1 MKKHQSYLHTS
12 HKQKQKQKGFSL
24 IEFAVASVLS
34 MIVLVAVS
42 SGYFTARTLNSAADT
57 RLKFQQDLRNAANMV
72 VRDARMAGSFGCF
85 NLIGSKGDR
94 VIKDNNPQTST
105 SNAFKLVNNVTNL
118 MPVRIMAQSEFNPKG
133 FKASSKA
140 LIFMYGSDAGGAISS
155 ANSTS
160 SSQPLVFSSCNTIMR
175 PASDNVPPQNTLRTE
190 LNVSNDRQSEIM
202 VMNYVVNAYVSGT
215 INDQVGLFRFQLD
228 GNDWGNPQLLVR
240 NVTGLDFR
248 YTYVN
253 NCPDEILPKDKTKFE
268 TFEYSSDLSKMPA
281 LIQMT
286 LNGGAQDSNQ
296 IYTINASVRGGN
308 SCANRTL

>member
-12 HKQKQKQKGFSL
+12 HKQKQKGFSL

-57 RLKFQQDLRNAANMV
+57 RLKFQQDLRNAANMI
-72 VRDARMAGSFGCF
+72 VRDGRMAGSFGCF
-85 NLIGSKGDR
+85 NLIGPKGDR

-105 SNAFKLVNNVTNL
+105 SNAFKLVNNATNL
-118 MPVRIMAQSEFNPKG
+118 MPVRIMEQREFNPKG

-140 LIFMYGSDAGGAISS
+140 LIFMYGSDSGVAISS

-160 SSQPLVFSSCNTIMR
+160 SSQPLVFSSCKAIIR
-175 PASDNVPPQNTLRTE
+175 PTSDNVSAKNTLITE
-190 LNVSNDRQSEIM
+190 LDVSNKQQSEIM
-202 VMNYVVNAYVSGT
+202 VMNYVVNAYVTGT
-215 INDQVGLFRFQLD
+215 INGQAGLFRFQLD

-240 NVTGLDFR
+240 DVTGLNFR

-253 NCPDEILPKDKTKFE
+253 NCPKEILPEKTKFE

-286 LNGGAQDSNQ
+286 LNGGTQDSNQ